1 MEFFGLYEY
10 YVIPINILRAIH
22 TDTNFVVC
30 QLPGNSD
37 TGNNSL
43 IFSPFLIAFRDV
55 FLVVYHHFAKKNIL
69 SNFKI
74 LPTLYETNA

>member
-30 QLPGNSD
+30 QLQGNSD

-55 FLVVYHHFAKKNIL
+55 FLVVYHHFAKKTIL
-69 SNFKI
+69 PSFRI